1 MRYKKKGPE
10 ALPRFQGRSSTQ
22 EKTAD
27 DGRIILRIALDRM
40 GASMIPWV
48 RVDTAEIITARTRQQ
63 WTKGQPCPRVLA
75 LVELSALAWTG
86 LIEKESISSLA
97 VGWAYSRGKV
107 RRLIADWL
115 DQVQGWQGCEP
126 PSLPGWI
133 LALKRADTMRTGG
146 GQEADRQTGLIPDS
160 SGESRTGDGQEAD
173 TSRAGSSLIEEEEK
187 KKIPIPAWKLTA
199 WETLCGSLGKSP
211 KLCRLTPARQ
221 RQLSQCAK
229 VAREFSQPGERAEET
244 LIAYLY
250 AIPSSENQWMV
261 TRSPSVETPIKPR
274 KIRSYLEA
282 WKSSGEL
289 RPADLTA
296 EIAAHL
302 QREIRKHGRSD
313 PPRRRQQDGSWLVCW
328 RFEAPGGVEDTPAYD
343 EALNAA
349 LRASGG
355 WGGLF
360 RSPRDQ
366 QFAIRD
372 TAKRA
377 GEALR
382 GVSPARF
389 VKR

>member
-1 MRYKKKGPE
+1 MIGLIGGQRFLRNTRSIQRRRGNQGATKGHTR
-10 ALPRFQGRSSTQ
+10 ARSSFK
-22 EKTAD
+22 EK
-27 DGRIILRIALDRM
+27 
-40 GASMIPWV
+40 
-48 RVDTAEIITARTRQQ
+48 
-63 WTKGQPCPRVLA
+63 
-75 LVELSALAWTG
+75 
-86 LIEKESISSLA
+86 
-97 VGWAYSRGKV
+97 
-107 RRLIADWL
+107 
-115 DQVQGWQGCEP
+115 
-126 PSLPGWI
+126 
-133 LALKRADTMRTGG
+133 
-146 GQEADRQTGLIPDS
+146 
-160 SGESRTGDGQEAD
+160 
-173 TSRAGSSLIEEEEK
+173 EEEEE
-187 KKIPIPAWKLTA
+187 IRIPAWKLTA

-211 KLCRLTPARQ
+211 KLCKLTPARQ

-229 VAREFSQPGERAEET
+229 VAREFSSEGERAEET

-302 QREIRKHGRSD
+302 QREIRRHGRSD

-389 VKR
+389 VER